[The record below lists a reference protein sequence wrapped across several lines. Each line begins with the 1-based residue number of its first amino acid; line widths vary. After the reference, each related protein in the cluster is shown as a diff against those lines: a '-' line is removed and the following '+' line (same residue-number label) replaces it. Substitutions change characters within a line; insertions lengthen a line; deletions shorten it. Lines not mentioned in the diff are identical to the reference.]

1 VHRLILYAH
10 IPSNLKTR
18 RFLVDRCAR
27 IHRFSTT
34 QATDTYSAATGRLAT
49 VGNGSDTF
57 TYGYEANSNLL
68 ASVTGPEHIVTNI
81 WEATRNVLASKENEL
96 PGGTLSKFTY
106 TVNDIGQRV
115 GLTPTGSAFATTTPF
130 VWGYNDRGELTSATR
145 NGLTAFERAY
155 SYDGIGN
162 RLTATDHNA
171 ATTSYFADTASTDAG
186 GNALNQYEK
195 IEFPGSATIQPI
207 HDADGNMT
215 SGPVPGANG
224 LNPGVPVPAN
234 ASLTWDGENRLI
246 TATVDST
253 TVNYLYDAQSRLI
266 SRSVGVSPTS
276 VTLYLYDGWN
286 RIAEY
291 EENGT
296 GQELK
301 RSYLWGMDLSGTM
314 QGAGGVGG
322 LLSMTVHDTTT
333 ATFYPTY
340 DGNGNVSEYINESG
354 SKVAHFEYDP
364 FGNLTVDSES
374 NADAFPYRF
383 STKPQDLTTGLYYYG
398 YRYYDPVT
406 GRWPSRDPIEEEGGI
421 NLYGFVGN
429 DGVNKN
435 DVYGLYPT
443 EEAAVDAA
451 KNALGREAA
460 WSRIMGE
467 MQIRMHYALTVRPPV
482 TSPSA
487 PAIFNDAVIFRHP
500 QMQVNWFVGVAG
512 VEFATLVYC
521 DIRLPVNERFNFV
534 TPLMRGFLPNE
545 QQYNDGDRGFVPLV
559 ASPEGVIPTASLH
572 THTHADWFDYGQGPQ
587 NFVPINSEPSGRDL
601 ANHTN
606 MSRFLVHEFG
616 SEYRLHNYDP

>member
-106 TVNDIGQRV
+106 TVNDIGQR
-115 GLTPTGSAFATTTPF
+115 
-130 VWGYNDRGELTSATR
+130 TSVHTE
-145 NGLTAFERAY
+145 GTAFSGASSWRW
-155 SYDGIGN
+155 SYDPLGQVTLAEHGTNSNFHRSYAYDDIGN
-162 RLTATDHNA
+162 RLKTAESLTLP
-171 ATTSYFADTASTDAG
+171 TSNNYTP
-186 GNALNQYEK
+186 NALNQYISVTE
-195 IEFPGSATIQPI
+195 GSAGVSPAY
-207 HDADGNMT
+207 DSDGNMT
-215 SGPVPGANG
+215 SGPLPIDPESAS
-224 LNPGVPVPAN
+224 
-234 ASLTWDGENRLI
+234 SLTWDAENRLI

-398 YRYYDPVT
+398 YRWYDPAT

-421 NLYGFVGN
+421 NLYAFVGN
-429 DGVNKN
+429 DGVNRWDILGMVCGWNCVGTLLEKLRPG
-435 DVYGLYPT
+435 DDGYPLG
-443 EEAAVDAA
+443 ENHPRHGEAYCKYKIEGCYQCDCEEDEVPYKEGEEVFEAAPDGGDCVDEKSWGNIA
-451 KNALGREAA
+451 
-460 WSRIMGE
+460 
-467 MQIRMHYALTVRPPV
+467 
-482 TSPSA
+482 
-487 PAIFNDAVIFRHP
+487 
-500 QMQVNWFVGVAG
+500 
-512 VEFATLVYC
+512 
-521 DIRLPVNERFNFV
+521 
-534 TPLMRGFLPNE
+534 
-545 QQYNDGDRGFVPLV
+545 
-559 ASPEGVIPTASLH
+559 
-572 THTHADWFDYGQGPQ
+572 
-587 NFVPINSEPSGRDL
+587 
-601 ANHTN
+601 
-606 MSRFLVHEFG
+606 
-616 SEYRLHNYDP
+616 